1 MKTAIQVKA
10 IAESSKAQQTATE
23 LQKMVTSI
31 EKAAEE
37 GNFKVAFK
45 VRHNPT
51 ETIVQQLEQL
61 GYTVSEESGLIVVDW
76 S

>member
-1 MKTAIQVKA
+1 MKTASQVKA
-10 IAESSKAQQTATE
+10 IAESSKVQQTTTE
-23 LQKMVTSI
+23 LQKILTSI
-31 EKAAEE
+31 EKAAED

-51 ETIVQQLEQL
+51 QTIVQQLEQL